1 MCFFQTCPMRKNYKR
16 LRKLYI
22 SFYIWKIKSF
32 FELTVIQNILIWKND
47 NEKTYINFLWNSLK

>member
-32 FELTVIQNILIWKND
+32 FELTVIQNILI
-47 NEKTYINFLWNSLK
+47 